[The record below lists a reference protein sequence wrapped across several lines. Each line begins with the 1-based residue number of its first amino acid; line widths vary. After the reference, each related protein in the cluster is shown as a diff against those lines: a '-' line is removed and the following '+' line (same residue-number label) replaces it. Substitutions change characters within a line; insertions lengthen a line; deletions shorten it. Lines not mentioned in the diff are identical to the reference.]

1 MIAKLIARLL
11 CWRYGHKRGKRV
23 APQDVRNPVA
33 VNAPTNVFACP
44 RCGDQWAR
52 KAKAA

>member
-1 MIAKLIARLL
+1 MIARLKCL
-11 CWRYGHKRGKRV
+11 LFGHKRGKRV

-44 RCGDQWAR
+44 RCGAQWDR
-52 KAKAA
+52 KAKVA